1 MDRSIGRWRVS
12 GTVAAMLL
20 VGALVAPQS
29 VGAADVGIDIAGF
42 AFSPQSV
49 TVHVGD
55 TVTWSNADLQSHTAT
70 ADDGSWNTGT
80 ISGNGSKSVTL
91 TTAGTFAY
99 HCSIHRS
106 MTATLVVSAAAPPA
120 TDTIVIAAAAPSP
133 TAWIEIAA
141 TLAFVL
147 GLLVAIR
154 RFGGSRGDAPPA

>member
-1 MDRSIGRWRVS
+1 MDRSIGRWLGRGALG
-12 GTVAAMLL
+12 GTVLL
-20 VGALVAPQS
+20 GALVAAPS

-80 ISGNGSKSVTL
+80 IAGNGSKSVTV
-91 TTAGTFAY
+91 TSAGTFTY
-99 HCSIHRS
+99 HCNIHRS

-120 TDTIVIAAAAPSP
+120 TDTAIATASSSS
-133 TAWIEIAA
+133 TAWPAVAA
-141 TLAFVL
+141 TAVFVL
-147 GLLVAIR
+147 GVLVAAR
-154 RFGGSRGDAPPA
+154 RFRGARENAPPA